1 MSGDW
6 PLKHVGL
13 PLGGNPKAVEF
24 WAPVLEKVEKRL
36 DGWRKARLSRCGR
49 LTLIQSVLSCLP
61 TCFMSLFFAFSISV
75 AKRIEKAMRDFC
87 EKELGREEGIIW

>member
-1 MSGDW
+1 MLHLVSIVGCESGDW
-6 PLKHVGL
+6 PLKYLGL

-61 TCFMSLFFAFSISV
+61 TYFMSLFLHSLFQLL
-75 AKRIEKAMRDFC
+75 
-87 EKELGREEGIIW
+87 KE